1 MRIVLTVPE
10 EILLEACDRIV
21 AFCKEHI
28 ISGEKLKDIGTNVV
42 TVANEPEVICGL
54 SRAA

>member
-10 EILLEACDRIV
+10 EILLEACHRI
-21 AFCKEHI
+21 AIFCKDHI
-28 ISGEKLKDIGTNVV
+28 ISGEKLKEIGPNVV

>member
-10 EILLEACDRIV
+10 EILIEACHRITV
-21 AFCKEHI
+21 FCKDHI
-28 ISGEKLKDIGTNVV
+28 ISGEKLKEIGANVV
-42 TVANEPEVICGL
+42 TVSNEPEVICGL